1 MAGDITNRYDGQV
14 DDSGKVNWRGDQ
26 AIVPQGGQSVYK
38 TSDVQLAELG
48 SRKVVGDRVFRY
60 AKAAGTLAPWNCVQT
75 PAANQDS
82 AALGAAAP
90 AGEKAVTI
98 TASAA
103 WTKDQK
109 AEGYLYI
116 TAGTAA
122 RLGEMYRIKS
132 HAAIGSAADG
142 TVYLYDSIKSALAVT
157 EYVNVVENIYKDVVQ
172 CTAAAENTP
181 VGFAGIAVA
190 SGEYFWMPTFG
201 PCTILGSAGATKGD
215 AIIAS
220 ATGCIDTVDTTSGEE
235 FQQLGVLLENATA
248 TNASLAFITI
258 AP

>member
-1 MAGDITNRYDGQV
+1 MAADITSRNDGHV

-26 AIVPQGGQSVYK
+26 SVVPQGGQSVYK
-38 TSDVQLAELG
+38 TSSVKLAELG
-48 SRKVVGDRVFRY
+48 TRKVVGDRVFRY
-60 AKAAGTLAPWNCVQT
+60 ALAGGTLAPWNVVQT

-82 AALGAAAP
+82 AALGAAAA
-90 AGEKAVTI
+90 AGDKAVTV

-103 WTKDQK
+103 WTKDLK

-116 TAGTAA
+116 TTGTAA
-122 RLGEMYRIKS
+122 RIGEQYRIKS
-132 HAAIGSAADG
+132 HAAITSAADG
-142 TVYLYDSIKSALAVT
+142 TVFLYDSIKSALAVT
-157 EYVNVVENIYKDVVQ
+157 EYVKVVENIYSKVVQ
-172 CTAAAENTP
+172 CTTAAGNTP
-181 VGFAGIAVA
+181 VGVAGIAVA
-190 SGEYFWMPTFG
+190 SGEYWWMPTWG
-201 PCTILGSAGATKGD
+201 VNTIIGSAAATKGD

-235 FQQLGVLLENATA
+235 FQQIGVLLEDATA